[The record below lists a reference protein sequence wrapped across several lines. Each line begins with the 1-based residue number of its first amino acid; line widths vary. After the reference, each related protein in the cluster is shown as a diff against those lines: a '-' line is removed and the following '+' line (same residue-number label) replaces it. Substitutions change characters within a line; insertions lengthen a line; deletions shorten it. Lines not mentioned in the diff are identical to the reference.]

1 MDKMN
6 VNDFFR
12 IDQSDP
18 QKERMLLNYLSVDF
32 LITDIQRNMMHWVSS
47 FTSERYQWSTQQA
60 MCFKPIYD
68 LLELVEKI
76 GPDKSHEFLIG
87 MKMRIEYP
95 ISKAFSMRQTDL
107 VVGLPMGEVD
117 EIGGEDI

>member
-1 MDKMN
+1 MN

-76 GPDKSHEFLIG
+76 GPDRSYEFLIG

>member
-6 VNDFFR
+6 ANDFFKL
-12 IDQSDP
+12 DPSDP
-18 QKERMLLNYLSVDF
+18 NQERLVLNYLSVDF
-32 LITDIQRNMMHWVSS
+32 LITDYQRHMMHWVSS
-47 FTSERYQWSTQQA
+47 FTSDRYKWSTQQA

-76 GPDKSHEFLIG
+76 GSEKSHNFL
-87 MKMRIEYP
+87 MALKMRIEYP

-107 VVGLPMGEVD
+107 VIGLPTGEVD
-117 EIGGEDI
+117 VEGGV

>member
-6 VNDFFR
+6 VNDFYKL
-12 IDQSDP
+12 DPSDP

-60 MCFKPIYD
+60 MCFKPIYE

-76 GPDKSHEFLIG
+76 GPDKSHQFLMG
-87 MKMRIEYP
+87 VKMRIEYP
-95 ISKAFSMRQTDL
+95 IHKAFSMRQTDL

-117 EIGGEDI
+117 EIGGEGI